1 MNIVIIGTG
10 GVGGYF
16 GGKIAESCQGNG
28 ECKVYFV
35 ARGEHLKK
43 IKENGLKVNTATD
56 GTFICRPYMVTD
68 NFEELPVMDIC
79 FIAVKGYDLDDV
91 LNRIKDKINDNS
103 EIIPLLNGVD
113 IGQRVR
119 KVIKRG
125 ILYPACVYVG
135 THIEKPGVICQNGG
149 SCTIKFGNEKSKGK
163 FNVGKVQ
170 NKIIKDQMA
179 SEESSI
185 SNGGERICDILSKS
199 KIKFDYTSRNYE
211 EIWSK
216 YMFIASYGLVT
227 ACYNKTLGEIY
238 EDNELS
244 SKVLSIMNII
254 KVLAEKEGVELPKGI
269 VKSSY
274 DKAKAFPYETK
285 TSFQRDYEKGT
296 GRDEREVFGKA
307 IINMAD
313 KYNVDCQCVRN
324 IYKRL

>member
-1 MNIVIIGTG
+1 MNIVMIGTG

-16 GGKIAESCQGNG
+16 GGKIAEYCERNK
-28 ECKVYFV
+28 EYKVYFV

-43 IKENGLKVNTATD
+43 IKENGLKVKTTTD

-68 NFEELPVMDIC
+68 NFDDLPVIDIC
-79 FIAVKGYDLDDV
+79 FIAVKGYDLDYV
-91 LNRIKDKINDNS
+91 LNKIKSKINDRS

-119 KVIKRG
+119 RIIKKG
-125 ILYPACVYVG
+125 IVYPACVYVG
-135 THIEKPGVICQNGG
+135 THIEEPGVICQNGG
-149 SCTIKFGNEKSKGK
+149 SCTIKFGDEKSKSK
-163 FNVGKVQ
+163 FNEFKVQ
-170 NKIIKDQMA
+170 NKIIKDDID
-179 SEESSI
+179 SEESII
-185 SNGGERICDILSKS
+185 SKGGERVCDILHKS
-199 KIKFDYTSRNYE
+199 KIKFDYTSKNYE

-238 EDNELS
+238 EDDELS

-254 KVLAEKEGVELPKGI
+254 KELAEKENVELPQDI
-269 VKSSY
+269 VKLSY
-274 DKAKAFPYETK
+274 DKAKSFPYETK

-307 IINMAD
+307 IIDMAD
-313 KYNVDCQCVRN
+313 QYNIDCRCVKD
-324 IYKRL
+324 IYEKL